1 MNCLTRRRKQRD
13 HVMPLIEHLV
23 AEAQHEATT
32 TRRLLE
38 RLPGDQLP
46 WRPHPKASSLGDLAT
61 HVATLP
67 AQVSALA
74 MQEGV
79 DVPVQR
85 PTEGQTKAEIL
96 ERFESAL
103 VAMTTTLAG
112 VDDAAAMAPWPVRKD
127 GHVLMTL
134 PRVAVLRTFLLNH
147 LYHHRGQLATYLRM
161 LDVSVPSIYGKSA
174 DEDPFG

>member
-1 MNCLTRRRKQRD
+1 MS
-13 HVMPLIEHLV
+13 LIEHLV
-23 AEAQHEATT
+23 AEAQHEAAT

-38 RLPGDQLP
+38 RLPADQLP
-46 WRPHPKASSLGDLAT
+46 WRPHPRATSLGALAT

-67 AQVSALA
+67 AQVSGLA

-79 DVPVQR
+79 DVPV
-85 PTEGQTKAEIL
+85 PPETEGRTKAEIL

-103 VAMTTTLAG
+103 VSMTTTLAT
-112 VDDAAAMAPWPVRKD
+112 VDDAAAMAPWPVRKN
-127 GHVLMTL
+127 GQVLMTL
-134 PRVAVLRTFLLNH
+134 PRIAVVRSFLLNH

-161 LDVSVPSIYGKSA
+161 LDVPVPSIYGASA